1 MKSFNGLS
9 WVQKSLYRSLV
20 PPGPDE
26 LKRPRR
32 PCMWACVA
40 YTTAGTSSAIHAY
53 AQICTLNHTAANS
66 ARGSQLCLLCCGLWV
81 PLRPDR
87 VSRVH
92 GVRRCV
98 LLAEWSHCPA
108 YYHPCV
114 CVRSVPLVPSVRLSP
129 CTCHHTGSLRWWEV
143 LTKGT
148 CKQIIP
154 DFCPADSHHF
164 QKLVLNDGGPTALTA
179 VLVANSVRSIDEVE
193 AAWDDDEEYTERR
206 FGKPLP
212 GAATTHL
219 PLPGVVKLKPSTIDT
234 GGAQRAPRPPK
245 SPARPPST
253 TSTLL
258 SSRQSPAV
266 LPSDA
271 LVDRGPTPPTFTSR
285 RVLRAKN
292 HPGQLRPAAFDVLP
306 SPRQSRR
313 GLTARSQP
321 RAESRLSRASR
332 SPATFDTDEATAVS
346 FTLDA
351 MSSSD
356 SLSIS
361 GLHDVQT
368 TSRRGHQ

>member
-1 MKSFNGLS
+1 MHMLRYVRSTTPLPTALVVLS
-9 WVQKSLYRSLV
+9 CAFFVVAFGFRF
-20 PPGPDE
+20 GP
-26 LKRPRR
+26 
-32 PCMWACVA
+32 
-40 YTTAGTSSAIHAY
+40 I
-53 AQICTLNHTAANS
+53 
-66 ARGSQLCLLCCGLWV
+66 
-81 PLRPDR
+81 
-87 VSRVH
+87 VSRAFMVSAVVSFLLS
-92 GVRRCV
+92 GLIVQPITILVFAFVR
-98 LLAEWSHCPA
+98 
-108 YYHPCV
+108 Y
-114 CVRSVPLVPSVRLSP
+114 RLFRAFVSR
-129 CTCHHTGSLRWWEV
+129 H
-143 LTKGT
+143 
-148 CKQIIP
+148 IIP